1 MSTLTEIE
9 AAVEALP
16 VAQQKK
22 LFAVLKERFTPAP
35 RTKITGGKLKSA
47 SLPGIKGLDPKLS
60 TTRMGLKSASIPPLP
75 GTGPDMSK
83 NTRERAGEIIAQR
96 HAANR

>member
-22 LFAVLKERFTPAP
+22 LFAALKERFTPAP
-35 RTKITGGKLKSA
+35 RTKSTGRKLKSA
-47 SLPGIKGLDPKLS
+47 SLPGIKGLGPKLS
-60 TTRMGLKSASIPPLP
+60 TTSKEEIRELILK
-75 GTGPDMSK
+75 
-83 NTRERAGEIIAQR
+83 R
-96 HAANR
+96 HVRNR